1 MIRTPEFKV
10 GALVVTVASLIGFMS
25 LKVSQGPGL
34 FTRTHPYYFDLDDA
48 GGLVENSAVKTAG
61 IKVGTIEKIR
71 LVDGKARVYV
81 ALTGDVRLH
90 TSGYVELRSDGILGD
105 RHVEVIPGNPKDPV
119 LPDGSQILTT
129 TDQGSMNSLLKQVG
143 KIADSLNQVADT
155 IKNAVGPSGDNSTTL
170 GRIMKNIE
178 KVSGDLAQITGDN
191 RDKLSS
197 IIDNINT
204 ITDELGKVMKDKG
217 PEGFDSTWH
226 KVATSIDRIQKS
238 ADNIQQITDKVNSG
252 QGTIGRLINDDDTVD
267 KIDTDLDKLD
277 NFLGGADTMETAF
290 DYHSEYL
297 SSAGLIQSFIN
308 IRIQPGLDR
317 YYELGIV
324 DDPRGYVTVTGTTDS
339 GTYNQNYTETMT
351 YHNQVKFNA
360 LFAKNFYNWTL
371 KAGMFETSGGFGIDY
386 HMFNRRLRASF
397 EAFNFE
403 DTIVRAYLR
412 YNLFKGLYLVG
423 GGDNLS
429 NPLLRSAFVG
439 AGIYLTNDDLKLF
452 ATRYAF

>member
-34 FTRTHPYYFDLDDA
+34 FSRTHTYYFDLDDA
-48 GGLVENSAVKTAG
+48 SGLVENSAVKTAG
-61 IKVGTIEKIR
+61 IKVGSIEKIK
-71 LVDGKARVYV
+71 LVDGKARIYV
-81 ALTGDVRLH
+81 VIAGDVKMH

-105 RHVEVIPGNPKDPV
+105 RHVEIVPGNSSDPE
-119 LPDGSQILTT
+119 LPDGAQILTT
-129 TDQGSMNSLLKQVG
+129 NDQGSMNSLLKQVG
-143 KIADSLNQVADT
+143 KIADSLNQVANT
-155 IKNAVGPSGDNSTTL
+155 IKKATGPEGDDKTTL
-170 GRIMKNIE
+170 GRILRNIE
-178 KVSGDLAQITGDN
+178 KVSGDLAQITGQNKNQLHD
-191 RDKLSS
+191 
-197 IIDNINT
+197 IIDNVNT
-204 ITDELGKVMKDKG
+204 ITAELSKVMKDHG

-238 ADNIQQITDKVNSG
+238 ADNIAQITDKVNNG
-252 QGTIGRLINDDDTVD
+252 QGTLGELINDDDTAT
-267 KIDTDLDKLD
+267 KINTDLDKLD
-277 NFLGGADTMETAF
+277 DFLGGADTMETAF

-297 SSAGLIQSFIN
+297 ASAGLIQSFIN

-324 DDPRGYVTVTGTTDS
+324 DDPRGYVTVTDTTDS
-339 GTYNQNYTETMT
+339 GTYNQKYTETMA

-360 LFAKNFYNWTL
+360 LFAKNFYDFTF
-371 KAGMFETSGGFGIDY
+371 KAGMFETSGGFGVDY
-386 HMFNRRLRASF
+386 HMLHHTLRASF

-403 DTIVRAYLR
+403 DTIIRAYLR

-439 AGIYLTNDDLKLF
+439 AGLYLTNDDLKLF